1 MFLSLGALI
10 TMDISTLIN
19 DLLPMAIIA
28 IVGMLWRIDNRL
40 QALEFGLK
48 ETDRRLSDSIH
59 QTQVVLGQVSGFLQK
74 NAGFW
79 SRRSARNVPRNDPG
93 SPPLVPWDEE
103 GD

>member
-1 MFLSLGALI
+1 
-10 TMDISTLIN
+10 MDVSTLIN

-48 ETDRRLSDSIH
+48 EADRRLSESIH

-79 SRRSARNVPRNDPG
+79 ARRSARNAPHNDAG
-93 SPPLVPWDEE
+93 SPPLAPWSEE